1 MEFAVYRLLQRFFVM
16 TTSNEQV
23 QLRVHGLG
31 PMDAYHVT
39 EEELENIVR
48 TGSDLGLDFQYAQF
62 GITLALSFLAS
73 LLVSPVPFGKVYV
86 FFLVIICVGFFFG
99 LSNGFRWYRNR
110 GAFSALIRKIKDRQV
125 GPVGKQG
132 KEVTPGELNQL
143 DSSASPP
150 VQQVEPKS

>member
-1 MEFAVYRLLQRFFVM
+1 MEFSVYHFLQRFFAM

-39 EEELENIVR
+39 EEELQNIEK

-62 GITLALSFLAS
+62 GITIGLSFLAS

-86 FFLVIICVGFFFG
+86 LFVVIICVGFVFG
-99 LSNGFRWYRNR
+99 LSNGYRWYRNR
-110 GAFSALIRKIKDRQV
+110 GAFSALIRKIRERRV
-125 GPVGKQG
+125 GPAGTQD
-132 KEVTPGELNQL
+132 KEVSPSELN
-143 DSSASPP
+143 SSASKATKNP
-150 VQQVEPKS
+150 